1 MMKRK
6 ELIHISFNLH
16 MFSFC
21 CLPVFIYVWFL
32 SRFMSLCSV
41 VFHFGLGIIDKF
53 SPSNT
58 IVFRNVALGLKY
70 INNTRKNY
78 FVSIYLK
85 CYFFV
90 NLQLN
95 IKKIF

>member
-6 ELIHISFNLH
+6 ELIHILFNLH

-21 CLPVFIYVWFL
+21 CLPVFIYVTL
-32 SRFMSLCSV
+32 SRFMSLYSV

-70 INNTRKNY
+70 INNICKNY
-78 FVSIYLK
+78 FVPIYLK

-95 IKKIF
+95 IKIF